1 METLPTTP
9 SLISCFAKLKDPRQE
24 EKINHKLS
32 EILLIVLCGTICGA
46 NSWRDYV
53 AFGKSKLSY
62 LEKFSD
68 FANGIP
74 SKNTFARVFAA
85 LDPDCFKACFIS
97 WVQSL
102 QNHVP
107 GVIAIDGKTLKRS
120 FDKANAQ
127 SAIHMVSAFASETG
141 LVLGQQKTNQKSNEI
156 TAIPKLLKL
165 LELNG
170 YIVSIDA
177 MGCQTK
183 IARQIRNQGADY
195 VLALKANQK
204 QLYEDVSLF
213 LSDAVDNNKP
223 GNITD
228 YDENLN
234 KEHGRIETRKCYV
247 SDQLNWLDTKDKWVD
262 LKTIVMIESTRE
274 IAGKVSTERRFYIT
288 SMEPNARQINQSVRN
303 HWSIENQLHWVMD
316 VTMDEDNSRV
326 RKGNA
331 PENMCMI
338 KHIVLNMLRKA
349 KMKKYNQSSLKG
361 LKKIAGWDNATL
373 DSIICQNF

>member
-1 METLPTTP
+1 M
-9 SLISCFAKLKDPRQE
+9 S
-24 EKINHKLS
+24 
-32 EILLIVLCGTICGA
+32 
-46 NSWRDYV
+46 
-53 AFGKSKLSY
+53 
-62 LEKFSD
+62 
-68 FANGIP
+68 
-74 SKNTFARVFAA
+74 
-85 LDPDCFKACFIS
+85 
-97 WVQSL
+97 
-102 QNHVP
+102 

-170 YIVSIDA
+170 CIVSIDA

-213 LSDAVDNNKP
+213 LSDAIDNNKP

-228 YDENLN
+228 YDKNLN

-303 HWSIENQLHWVMD
+303 H
-316 VTMDEDNSRV
+316 
-326 RKGNA
+326 
-331 PENMCMI
+331 
-338 KHIVLNMLRKA
+338 
-349 KMKKYNQSSLKG
+349 
-361 LKKIAGWDNATL
+361 
-373 DSIICQNF
+373 

>member
-1 METLPTTP
+1 M
-9 SLISCFAKLKDPRQE
+9 
-24 EKINHKLS
+24 
-32 EILLIVLCGTICGA
+32 CGTICGA

-53 AFGKSKLSY
+53 EFGKSKLSY

-74 SKNTFARVFAA
+74 SKNTFARVFAT
-85 LDPDCFKACFIS
+85 LDSDCFKACFIS

-170 YIVSIDA
+170 CIVSIDA

-195 VLALKANQK
+195 VLALKANQR

-234 KEHGRIETRKCYV
+234 KEHGCIETRKCYV

-338 KHIVLNMLRKA
+338 KHIVFNMLRKA

-361 LKKIAGWDNATL
+361 LKKIVGWDNTTL

>member
-1 METLPTTP
+1 M
-9 SLISCFAKLKDPRQE
+9 
-24 EKINHKLS
+24 
-32 EILLIVLCGTICGA
+32 
-46 NSWRDYV
+46 
-53 AFGKSKLSY
+53 
-62 LEKFSD
+62 
-68 FANGIP
+68 
-74 SKNTFARVFAA
+74 
-85 LDPDCFKACFIS
+85 
-97 WVQSL
+97 
-102 QNHVP
+102 P

-141 LVLGQQKTNQKSNEI
+141 LVLGQQKTNKKSNEI

-170 YIVSIDA
+170 CIVSIDA

-331 PENMCMI
+331 PENMYMI

-361 LKKIAGWDNATL
+361 LKKIAGWDNVTL